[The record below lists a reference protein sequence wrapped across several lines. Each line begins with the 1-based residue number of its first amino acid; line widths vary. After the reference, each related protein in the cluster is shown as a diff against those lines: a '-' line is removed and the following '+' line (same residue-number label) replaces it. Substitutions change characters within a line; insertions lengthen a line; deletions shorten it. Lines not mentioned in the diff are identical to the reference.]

1 MCTCWLRILDWK
13 VDWWYFRLISKNNH
27 NDFRYFFGRIHR
39 WSIDLNRTPV
49 SVEVINPWISSPSH
63 HHFNYVSAS
72 HRGSGLSLPI
82 WNTLFI
88 FCFLCDWLLGHGLNW
103 FLFLGHIN
111 LNGFPRKNN
120 YYYEI
125 SWDPP
130 VMFSVGHSEKIVHF
144 LVLQYPSLLLP
155 KQNQYSPSIMFYC
168 DRFRFFQRQIMM
180 MTTNS

>member
-103 FLFLGHIN
+103 FLFLVSISIDSRDRIIIIMKY
-111 LNGFPRKNN
+111 LETRLWCIRSVTLRKLF
-120 YYYEI
+120 I
-125 SWDPP
+125 SWY
-130 VMFSVGHSEKIVHF
+130 FSIPACYSQSRTNTHQTIDY
-144 LVLQYPSLLLP
+144 VLL
-155 KQNQYSPSIMFYC
+155 
-168 DRFRFFQRQIMM
+168 R
-180 MTTNS
+180 